1 MRNDAWLTDTMYE
14 LWENHFVDVP
24 RKNIVLIKFG
34 RKSRNQ
40 LGCITWASNTAKGIR
55 KLRSIIP
62 DNKEAARISLITIT
76 RFFQDEEIPD
86 FVVIATI
93 AHEMCHYAH
102 GFHSPLKQL
111 YDHPHKGG
119 VIFKE
124 MQKRDLGKLYKEA
137 RKWLR
142 TNWRNYLTANI

>member
-1 MRNDAWLTDTMYE
+1 MRNNEWLSDTMYE

-24 RKNIVLIKFG
+24 RKNMVQIKFG
-34 RKSRNQ
+34 RRSRNQ
-40 LGCITWASNTAKGIR
+40 LGCITWSHKTVRGIQ
-55 KLRSIIP
+55 KLSKAIP
-62 DNKEAARISLITIT
+62 DNEDDKRISLITIT
-76 RFFQDEEIPD
+76 RFFQDENIPD

-119 VIFKE
+119 VIYKE
-124 MQKRDLGKLYKEA
+124 MHKRNMGKLYKEA

-142 TNWRNYLTANI
+142 TNWRNYLLANL